1 MHAKDGEIYDFN
13 GKSVIVIG
21 GTYSVLA
28 PSGMSITST
37 SGGIYFCEKQTI
49 RRAGIYFSKLA
60 LGFPSQ
66 RRLSSLYRMRKED
79 IRREDK
85 EIN

>member
-49 RRAGIYFSKLA
+49 HRAGIYFSKLE

-66 RRLSSLYRMRKED
+66 RWKIKQPLSNEEGRHPERG
-79 IRREDK
+79 
-85 EIN
+85 